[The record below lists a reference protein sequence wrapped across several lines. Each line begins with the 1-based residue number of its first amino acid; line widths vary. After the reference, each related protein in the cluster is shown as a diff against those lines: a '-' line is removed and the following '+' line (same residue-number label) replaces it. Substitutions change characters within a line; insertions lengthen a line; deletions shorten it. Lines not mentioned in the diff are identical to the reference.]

1 MIGGGACMQPGCVRM
16 ADPCHHCVAQFAP
29 QAPVLFESCIVL
41 LTSTL
46 NSLHEELARREA
58 GFYQV
63 RMRV

>member
-1 MIGGGACMQPGCVRM
+1 M